1 MTEEVAEVP
10 GDAVLTAA
18 VRDGDIAA
26 YGVLYARHFHAA
38 RRLTAALGITGMERD
53 DLIAEAFTR
62 VLRILRAG
70 GGPDED
76 FRPYLLTTMRNTVI
90 SWRRRDR
97 AVSLVPDVTELSPS
111 TSHEDAVC
119 TRIHASVAA
128 RAFAS
133 LPERWQTILWHTE
146 IQDESPAEIAR
157 TLDMTPNGVAAL
169 AYRAREGL
177 RQAYLSQH
185 LPDTE
190 TSTCRAIA
198 RQLPDWVRHGGTP
211 HRTRRITTHL
221 EQCADCREHEE
232 NLRQLNQELP
242 AFLAPLVLAAPAF
255 LADWAAMPC
264 LVAAKSLVAG
274 AVVLTAV
281 ALWSRPGHGAA
292 TSGPVAPPYVAIV
305 NSVAARDSVSSRIR
319 RRMVSRCS
327 ISMTRRSGTV
337 PSPT

>member
-1 MTEEVAEVP
+1 MTEEVADAP
-10 GDAVLTAA
+10 SDAVLAAA

-38 RRLTAALGITGMERD
+38 RRLTSSLGITGAERD

-97 AVSLVPDVTELSPS
+97 SVSLFPDVPEVAPDSG
-111 TSHEDAVC
+111 HEDAVC
-119 TRIHASVAA
+119 TRIHATTAA
-128 RAFAS
+128 RAFAT
-133 LPERWQTILWHTE
+133 LPERWQTILWQTE
-146 IQDESPAEIAR
+146 IEDESPARIAA

-185 LPDTE
+185 VPTTE
-190 TSTCRAIA
+190 RSICRAIA
-198 RQLPDWVRHGGTP
+198 KYLPDWVRHGGTA

-221 EQCADCREHEE
+221 EGCPDCRDLETS
-232 NLRQLNQELP
+232 LRQLNQELP
-242 AFLAPLVLAAPAF
+242 AVLAPIALSAPAF
-255 LADWAAMPC
+255 LADYATGLPATPWAA
-264 LVAAKSLVAG
+264 AAASIVVG
-274 AVVLTAV
+274 AVVLTA
-281 ALWSRPGHGAA
+281 AA
-292 TSGPVAPPYVAIV
+292 
-305 NSVAARDSVSSRIR
+305 VSSAGHWRKR
-319 RRMVSRCS
+319 PCRHRAGRLADS
-327 ISMTRRSGTV
+327 
-337 PSPT
+337 